1 MGKPAGALL
10 RVTGTTRKDGT
21 GAVTRQEALH
31 MLGLAEGAS
40 REDIAAAHRELAQ
53 MLHPDKY
60 GDSPRLQKRAEAQM
74 RSINEARDVLL
85 GSRAEKSSW
94 PGPASAS
101 SANAQ
106 AFRSRARAQAAETAR
121 LVVVQNMRTL
131 SGTRRN
137 ARIMLVVGLIG
148 LIVSVRLRGT
158 PRTLGFSICMWLA
171 VWGAVDMIR
180 ASKELSF
187 LRQREKELARE
198 RKEAEKA
205 AG

>member
-1 MGKPAGALL
+1 
-10 RVTGTTRKDGT
+10 
-21 GAVTRQEALH
+21 
-31 MLGLAEGAS
+31 
-40 REDIAAAHRELAQ
+40 
-53 MLHPDKY
+53 
-60 GDSPRLQKRAEAQM
+60 
-74 RSINEARDVLL
+74 
-85 GSRAEKSSW
+85 
-94 PGPASAS
+94 
-101 SANAQ
+101 
-106 AFRSRARAQAAETAR
+106 
-121 LVVVQNMRTL
+121 
-131 SGTRRN
+131 
-137 ARIMLVVGLIG
+137 MLVVGLIG